1 MIDERQ
7 GVVISSEQLGQ
18 GDRPALAI
26 HCMLGNARAWEPSF
40 ALLEDRIS
48 ARVFD
53 LPGHGR
59 SGDWAYDETPGA
71 FERLATQIT
80 ASFIDRPVDLI
91 GHSFGSSVA
100 LRLAVAA
107 PHAIRSLT
115 LIEPILFAAIEGAP
129 EYDAVA
135 ADQAALSALLAAGQH
150 EAAAKAFMAQWGA
163 GVPWEALPEHQRI
176 RFVAQMPILGNA
188 AAANFSDPGNI
199 LRPDGIEEI
208 DAPVLLVHGQE
219 THPSVPLVCAELAV
233 RMQDVGTATVPGA
246 GHMLPLTHPE
256 SLADLIGVNLD
267 RS

>member
-1 MIDERQ
+1 MIDDRR
-7 GVVISSEQLGQ
+7 GVQIASELLG
-18 GDRPALAI
+18 GGERPALAI

-40 ALLEDRIS
+40 ALLEDRMT

-59 SGDWAYDETPGA
+59 SGEWVAEEAAGA
-71 FERLATQIT
+71 FERLVTQIA
-80 ASFIDRPVDLI
+80 ASFIDRPLDLI

-107 PHAIRSLT
+107 PEAIRSLT
-115 LIEPILFAAIEGAP
+115 LIEPILFAAIEGTP

-135 ADQAALSALLAAGQH
+135 KDQKHLMQLLAAGKRE
-150 EAAAKAFMAQWGA
+150 EAARAFLAQWGS
-163 GVPWEALPEHQRI
+163 GVPWEALPEHQRA
-176 RFVAQMPILGNA
+176 RFMEQMPILANTTT
-188 AAANFSDPGNI
+188 ANFADPGQI
-199 LRPDGIEEI
+199 LRADGIEAI
-208 DAPVLLVHGQE
+208 DAPVLLVHGDQ

-233 RMQDVGTATVPGA
+233 RMQNVGTATVPGA
-246 GHMLPLTHPE
+246 GHMLPLTHFE